1 MILVALA
8 VVVLGTY
15 VPLML
20 VAARGS
26 RSSRVLGAL
35 EGLLFVGGTGLAALA
50 ALAWLGLKCNESCT
64 EPGSPTDQAGEW
76 WHTLD
81 AWEWEAQAALAVI
94 AFVAALA
101 TFVLPLV
108 RWYYAAIAALLLGLA
123 AFNAWAL
130 LLAPLGEQFGI

>member
-20 VAARGS
+20 AAAGGRRWAGI
-26 RSSRVLGAL
+26 VGAL
-35 EGLLFVGGTGLAALA
+35 EGLVFVCGAGFASL
-50 ALAWLGLKCNESCT
+50 LGLVLLGMKCDESCT

-81 AWEWEAQAALAVI
+81 APEWKVQAALI
-94 AFVAALA
+94 FTTLFVAVLTVALPAARRYYLAMAAAAVGVA
-101 TFVLPLV
+101 TFCS
-108 RWYYAAIAALLLGLA
+108 
-123 AFNAWAL
+123 WAL
-130 LLAPLGEQFGI
+130 VIAPLGDQFGI

>member
-20 VAARGS
+20 SAAGGS
-26 RSSRVLGAL
+26 RGAGMVGAL
-35 EGLLFVGGTGLAALA
+35 EGLLFAAGTGVAGLAALF
-50 ALAWLGLKCNESCT
+50 WLGLKCDESCDENLT
-64 EPGSPTDQAGEW
+64 PEAQSGEW

-81 AWEWEAQAALAVI
+81 AWQWKAQAALALV

-101 TFVLPLV
+101 AVVLPIV
-108 RWYYAAIAALLLGLA
+108 RSHRAAIGAVVLGLA
-123 AFNAWAL
+123 AFCAWAL
-130 LLAPLGEQFGI
+130 MIAPLGDQFGI

>member
-20 VAARGS
+20 AAARGS

-35 EGLLFVGGTGLAALA
+35 EGLLFVGGTGFASLVALV
-50 ALAWLGLKCNESCT
+50 WVGLKCDEACDKDP
-64 EPGSPTDQAGEW
+64 EPFRTDEW

-81 AWEWEAQAALAVI
+81 AWQWEAQAGLAAAAL
-94 AFVAALA
+94 VAALA
-101 TFVLPLV
+101 AVVLPLV
-108 RWYYAAIAALLLGLA
+108 RWYYAAIAAVLLGLV
-123 AFNAWAL
+123 AFCAWAL
-130 LLAPLGEQFGI
+130 MMAPLGEQFGI